1 MSRKLV
7 SLSAEGHD
15 LSNVSDLEPIRIA
28 SDESSQ
34 GLKSEL
40 VEHVASL
47 FSFAGWLLGEQGI
60 AHVRVEGAG

>member
-1 MSRKLV
+1 L

-15 LSNVSDLEPIRIA
+15 LSEVSDPERIRIS
-28 SDESSQ
+28 SDESGQ
-34 GLKSEL
+34 RLKSEL